1 MNFEGCE
8 GPFSQSKSIKSRFQ
22 VKLTRKCAP
31 RRLKTAPRRPQDAPR
46 FPTRPQDAPKTRP
59 RRSQYAPRPPQDA
72 SGAENFGF
80 KNGFLA
86 DPLQTSILDRLGLHF
101 GRFWHRFWEVLRWI
115 FRRFSECL
123 GHRLWKFFC
132 HPKGSQ
138 THKQTKENH
147 SCLFLCTCWYIISE
161 AYKSSP
167 SLPPPRSQ
175 PASQT
180 ASTAS

>member
-1 MNFEGCE
+1 MR
-8 GPFSQSKSIKSRFQ
+8 PKTS
-22 VKLTRKCAP
+22 P
-31 RRLKTAPRRPQDAPR
+31 RRLKTAPRRSQEAPR
-46 FPTRPQDAPKTRP
+46 FPRQPQDGAKARP
-59 RRSQYAPRPPQDA
+59 RRPQEPPGRPKTPPR
-72 SGAENFGF
+72 SGEFRAQV
-80 KNGFLA
+80 A
-86 DPLQTSILDRLGLHF
+86 DHLQTSILERLGVDF

>member
-1 MNFEGCE
+1 MC
-8 GPFSQSKSIKSRFQ
+8 PKTSQD
-22 VKLTRKCAP
+22 C
-31 RRLKTAPRRPQDAPR
+31 
-46 FPTRPQDAPKTRP
+46 PKTRP
-59 RRSQYAPRPPQDA
+59 RRPKTPKTAPRRAQDA
-72 SGAENFGF
+72 PKTLPVRPQAAPRRPPGAENFGL

-101 GRFWHRFWEVLRWI
+101 GKFWHRFWEVLRWI

-175 PASQT
+175 PAS
-180 ASTAS
+180 